1 MSWISARIQEL
12 QRETRKRRIS
22 AWMPPPRAAAPSEQ
36 VLLRAKELTLL
47 LDSRQGGRL
56 LELSDRQAHRNLL
69 HSGWVDHLFAPSTT
83 LKDFLKGRVR
93 EWAEMGGVYNARVRE
108 GKGFTQAVLTKNA
121 PGLQVMKTA
130 ALSSRGRRVIFTHRL
145 ANRSGRPMRFLF
157 VTELTLNLKDAHVN
171 RLGEAP
177 GVRRFAVLDP
187 AARLQVSLAF
197 GRPARLWYFPLE
209 AGSGAQRVYQGVKLA
224 GVWPVALPARGSW
237 QLKWKLKVEEP
248 GGWPRGKK

>member
-1 MSWISARIQEL
+1 MNWISARIQEQ
-12 QRETRKRRIS
+12 QRESRKRRLC
-22 AWMPPPRAAAPSEQ
+22 AWMSPPKAAAPSEQ

-47 LDSRQGGRL
+47 LDSQQGGRL
-56 LELSDRQAHRNLL
+56 LELSDRQAQRNLL

-83 LKDFLKGRVR
+83 LRDFSNGRAR
-93 EWAEMGGVYNARVRE
+93 ELENLGGLYETQVRE
-108 GKGFTQAVLTKNA
+108 GKSSVRAVLTKEG

-130 ALSSRGRRVIFTHRL
+130 ALSSRGRHVIFTHRL
-145 ANRSGRPMRFLF
+145 ANRSRRPMKFLF
-157 VTELTLNLKDAHVN
+157 ASEMVFNLKDAHVN
-171 RLGEAP
+171 RLGEVP

-197 GRPARLWYFPLE
+197 GRPARLWHFPLE
-209 AGSGAQRVYQGVKLA
+209 AGSGARRVYQGVKLT

-237 QLKWKLKVEEP
+237 QLEWELKVEEP